1 MVDVG
6 LILAYVL
13 IGVCILTA
21 VGMPLMKA
29 LGDPESLKKIGIGVG
44 GLLVVF
50 LVAFFTSSGEA
61 DWRQLLRTATTVK
74 LVGAG
79 LTTFYILAIGAIA
92 GIVYTEIKK
101 AAG

>member
-6 LILAYVL
+6 LFISYIL

-29 LGDPESLKKIGIGVG
+29 MGDPDSLKKMGMGVG
-44 GLLVVF
+44 ALVVVF
-50 LVAFFTSSGEA
+50 LVAFFTANGENSGDASET
-61 DWRQLLRTATTVK
+61 TAK

-79 LTTFYILAIGAIA
+79 LTTFYILAIAAIG

-101 AAG
+101 ATE

>member
-6 LILAYVL
+6 LFLSYILIA
-13 IGVCILTA
+13 VCILAA
-21 VGMPLMKA
+21 VGMPLAKA
-29 LGDPESLKKIGIGVG
+29 FGDPESLKKMGMGVG
-44 GLLVVF
+44 ALIVVF
-50 LVAFFTSSGEA
+50 LVSFFTASGGDYGDASET
-61 DWRQLLRTATTVK
+61 TAK

-101 AAG
+101 AAE

>member
-6 LILAYVL
+6 LFIAYIL

-29 LGDPESLKKIGIGVG
+29 LGDPDSLKKIGMGVG
-44 GLLVVF
+44 ALVVVF
-50 LVAFFTSSGEA
+50 LVAFFTASGENSGDA
-61 DWRQLLRTATTVK
+61 SATTAK

-79 LTTFYILAIGAIA
+79 LTTFYILAIAAIG

-101 AAG
+101 ATE

>member
-6 LILAYVL
+6 LFLSYIL

-21 VGMPLMKA
+21 VGMPLVKA
-29 LGDPESLKKIGIGVG
+29 FGDIQSLKKMGMGVG
-44 GLLVVF
+44 TLLVVF
-50 LVAFFTSSGEA
+50 LVAFFTSGGEA
-61 DWRQLLRTATTVK
+61 TGEVTETTVK

-79 LTTFYILAIGAIA
+79 LTTFYILAIAAIG

-101 AAG
+101 ATE